1 MASVVEKVNKY
12 WFSVVEKVNKY
23 WFMFLNSF
31 DFGTKWEKLQGL
43 TIVQSR

>member
-12 WFSVVEKVNKY
+12 WL
-23 WFMFLNSF
+23 MFLNSF

-43 TIVQSR
+43 TIVQPR